1 MEYIKYA
8 VQKGDTLFSI
18 AQKQEITIEDL
29 KSFHNRYC
37 GLTNT
42 ILGDQIPIHLQYVL
56 IENNPNLGTNNILK
70 LNTKILNKEFEYKIN
85 IYQKLIANDRSFV
98 NTNTEMV
105 WKYRILNITP
115 NKIIIDIET
124 VSYEVKNQP
133 ANTTNLIN
141 FSMLFNYPTERLTLE
156 LDKYGRIIE
165 VVNQQEIFER
175 WLSVRNNQLAQY
187 QHEESMKGI
196 FIAGDT
202 EFSDTKKSLQG
213 NVLYLLFFDE
223 IYNKPAAEEYEKG
236 KIDLYSKLF
245 QGTKISFKNK
255 QRIFEDE
262 NVRVENGIHFIDDDE
277 LELKKKYWVNYKDLV
292 GEDFT
297 YNYNINSEANYN
309 KEKGILINLNA
320 KCVERA
326 NEQLFHQTD
335 YTIQLL
341 N

>member
-18 AQKQEITIEDL
+18 AQKQEISIEDL

-42 ILGDQIPIHLQYVL
+42 ILGDQLPIHLQYVL
-56 IENNPNLGTNNILK
+56 IENNPNLGTNYVLK

-98 NTNTEMV
+98 NTNTEIV
-105 WKYRILNITP
+105 WKYRILNSTQ
-115 NKIIIDIET
+115 NKITIDIET

-133 ANTTNLIN
+133 ADTTNLIN

-223 IYNKPAAEEYEKG
+223 IYNKPAAEQYEKEQ
-236 KIDLYSKLF
+236 IDLYSKLF
-245 QGTKISFKNK
+245 QGTKISFKNE

-262 NVRVENGIHFIDDDE
+262 NVRVENDIHFIDDDA

-297 YNYNINSEANYN
+297 YNYYINSEASYN

-326 NEQLFHQTD
+326 NEKLFHQTD

>member
-18 AQKQEITIEDL
+18 AQKQEISIEDL

-42 ILGDQIPIHLQYVL
+42 ILGDQLPIHLQYVL
-56 IENNPNLGTNNILK
+56 IENNPNLGTNYVLK

-98 NTNTEMV
+98 NTNTEMI
-105 WKYRILNITP
+105 WKYRILNITQ
-115 NKIIIDIET
+115 NKITIDIET

-133 ANTTNLIN
+133 ADTTNLIN

-223 IYNKPAAEEYEKG
+223 IYNKPAAEEYEKEQ
-236 KIDLYSKLF
+236 IDLYSKLF
-245 QGTKISFKNK
+245 QGTKISFKNG

-262 NVRVENGIHFIDDDE
+262 NVRVENDIHFIDDDA

-297 YNYNINSEANYN
+297 YNYYINSEASYN

-326 NEQLFHQTD
+326 NEKLFHQTD